1 MSNAISVTSNQSVQ
15 SVLKVAFATNNLEDI
30 DAHFGSTKQF
40 AVYDVSKT
48 SSALSKVI
56 RLEKK
61 DTDETVASL
70 KGVDI
75 VYFTNIGPTAAA
87 KVINSKI
94 FPIKYKEVVGIGQE
108 LSKLVQM
115 LNDNPPPFIKKILQ
129 KQEAN
134 DGL

>member
-1 MSNAISVTSNQSVQ
+1 MSNSITISSNDSVE
-15 SVLKVAFATNNLEDI
+15 SILKVAFATNNLEEI

-40 AVYDVSKT
+40 AVYDISKT
-48 SSALSKVI
+48 SSTLSKVI

-87 KVINSKI
+87 KIINSKI
-94 FPIKYKEVVGIGQE
+94 FPIKYKEVVGIKE
-108 LSKLVQM
+108 EVHKLVNM
-115 LNDNPPPFIKKILQ
+115 LNDNPPPFIKKILEKGQ
-129 KQEAN
+129 
-134 DGL
+134 

>member
-15 SVLKVAFATNNLEDI
+15 SILKVAFATNNLEDI
-30 DAHFGSTKQF
+30 DAHFGATKQF
-40 AVYDVSKT
+40 AVYDISKT

-94 FPIKYKEVVGIGQE
+94 FPIKYKEVVGINDE
-108 LSKLVQM
+108 LAKLVAM

-129 KQEAN
+129 KQESEN
-134 DGL
+134 GL

>member
-1 MSNAISVTSNQSVQ
+1 MSNAISISSNESVE
-15 SVLKVAFATNNLEDI
+15 SILKVAFATNNLEEI

-40 AVYDVSKT
+40 AVYDISKT
-48 SSALSKVI
+48 AGALSKVI

-87 KVINSKI
+87 KIINSKI
-94 FPIKYKEVVGIGQE
+94 FPIKYKEVVGIKDE
-108 LSKLVQM
+108 VEKLVNM

-129 KQEAN
+129 KGQ
-134 DGL
+134 